1 MPKKMSTVERNNPVR
16 QIIYSL
22 TTDATIAKWSLS
34 SILDIIA
41 KFAKISICAKI
52 VIRIKD
58 FILMIRSIK
67 SMGALLDKKQCKN
80 FYNIKK

>member
-34 SILDIIA
+34 SILDITA
-41 KFAKISICAKI
+41 KFVKILISVKI
-52 VIRIKD
+52 AIKIKD
-58 FILMIRSIK
+58 FIHMILSIRLMDAS
-67 SMGALLDKKQCKN
+67 SDKKT
-80 FYNIKK
+80 